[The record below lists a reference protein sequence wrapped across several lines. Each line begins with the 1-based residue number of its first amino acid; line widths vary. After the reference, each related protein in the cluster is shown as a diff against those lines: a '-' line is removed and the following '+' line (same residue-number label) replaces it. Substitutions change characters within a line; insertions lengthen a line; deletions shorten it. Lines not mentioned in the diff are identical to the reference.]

1 MSDKFKKVLKE
12 LNDICEITFI
22 ELKGENPFNNLP
34 NIYYEQ
40 VDNFDGFV
48 CSGIVPYSELI
59 INIKDIKVPLNFL
72 KLDERDFYKYLFKLL
87 NSQKILTLQNHLWIF
102 KRGQQLL

>member
-1 MSDKFKKVLKE
+1 MILVKLHLLSSK
-12 LNDICEITFI
+12 
-22 ELKGENPFNNLP
+22 ENPFNNLP

-59 INIKDIKVPLNFL
+59 INIKDIKVPLNF
-72 KLDERDFYKYLFKLL
+72 
-87 NSQKILTLQNHLWIF
+87 
-102 KRGQQLL
+102 